1 MTPST
6 AIVVA
11 GQKALANPTTRR
23 AIIEAGKNL
32 LPYAGPVALG
42 VGAVVAG
49 VWIATKIFE

>member
-6 AIVVA
+6 TIMVA

-23 AIIEAGKNL
+23 AIIEAGKQI
-32 LPYAGPVALG
+32 LPYAGPIAIGIGVA
-42 VGAVVAG
+42 VAG

>member
-6 AIVVA
+6 TLVVA

-23 AIIEAGKNL
+23 AIIETGRRI
-32 LPYAGPVALG
+32 LPYVGPVALG

>member
-6 AIVVA
+6 ALVVA
-11 GQKALANPTTRR
+11 GHKALANPTTRR
-23 AIIEAGKNL
+23 AIIETGRRI
-32 LPYAGPVALG
+32 LPYVGPVALG

>member
-6 AIVVA
+6 ALVVA

-23 AIIEAGKNL
+23 AIIETGRRI
-32 LPYAGPVALG
+32 LPHVRPVALG
-42 VGAVVAG
+42 VGEVVAG